1 MPSAAGLPGSQP
13 LLQRNR
19 TLAGPFALKQTGD
32 RQVLVKVRPMNV
44 RTVTEDLEIVS
55 FVFRTMP
62 KPRIPNQRD
71 NDGSTV
77 DEIDAQGFIAN
88 T

>member
-1 MPSAAGLPGSQP
+1 
-13 LLQRNR
+13 
-19 TLAGPFALKQTGD
+19 
-32 RQVLVKVRPMNV
+32 MNV